1 MGIIV
6 DDNPDEINFLFEND
20 LFLKLDKF
28 SNNILKIFLS
38 FTSIYL
44 IYWVLFRQKKLTN

>member
-6 DDNPDEINFLFEND
+6 DDNQMKLFLFEND

-28 SNNILKIFLS
+28 SNNILKIF
-38 FTSIYL
+38 YL
-44 IYWVLFRQKKLTN
+44 LLQYI